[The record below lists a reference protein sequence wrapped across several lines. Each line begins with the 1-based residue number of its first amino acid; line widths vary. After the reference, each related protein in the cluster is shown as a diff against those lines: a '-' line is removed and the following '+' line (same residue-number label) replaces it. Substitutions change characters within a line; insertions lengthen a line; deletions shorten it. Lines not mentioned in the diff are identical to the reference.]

1 MMEETRL
8 CTAQDRIQADIII
21 EALRRNQIPAYRQGI
36 GSGGLMDIY
45 GGNSIYGEDIFVG
58 SQDVHRAVEV
68 LHGMGI
74 LLEEEE

>member
-1 MMEETRL
+1 MEEVRL
-8 CTAQDRIQADIII
+8 YTTQDWIQADIII

-58 SQDVHRAVEV
+58 SQDVERAVEV
-68 LHGMGI
+68 LHDMG
-74 LLEEEE
+74 LPLDEEE